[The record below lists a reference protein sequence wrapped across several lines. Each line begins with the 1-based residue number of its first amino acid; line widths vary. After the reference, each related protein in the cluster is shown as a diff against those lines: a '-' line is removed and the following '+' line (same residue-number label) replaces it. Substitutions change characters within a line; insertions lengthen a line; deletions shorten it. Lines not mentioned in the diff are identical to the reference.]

1 MKNLFD
7 IKDYL
12 IQVYGRVVVI
22 LTCLS
27 LLSGLFISFVVA
39 DSRYGFSGWIFLFG
53 IAVTIFTVV
62 LTSGLLF
69 IQIQNNE
76 LLKEIRKN
84 TKK

>member
-39 DSRYGFSGWIFLFG
+39 DSRYGFSGWILLFG